1 MLKLNQERSKKVETS
16 KNNHGII
23 VFLIFFILLSLALGG
38 YIFYDKFYQKENAN
52 PTESQPIEKE
62 EPKEELVN
70 KINNSKYWIY
80 DADYEKDV
88 LSDFYNVG
96 SIYKYVDDIKVPF
109 INIDSS
115 YAYKANQEIKKVF
128 DKAIDAYN
136 EGVQNELTWVDIDY
150 QKYIDIDMVS
160 TALWYSIKATGVVNP
175 NYFTYNIDLKTGEE
189 MSFDEVYQKCGFTKD
204 NIDNKVKENITSIMK
219 DRLKNF
225 TDDNYPEG
233 TNFDTYNNESIE
245 NYLDSIEN
253 NTLQYFI
260 DENGI
265 LSIIVR
271 LSIPVEM
278 GYFDTVIKL
287 EN

>member
-1 MLKLNQERSKKVETS
+1 MKTK
-16 KNNHGII
+16 KNNYGLIA
-23 VFLIFFILLSLALGG
+23 FLIFFILLSLALGG

-52 PTESQPIEKE
+52 PTESQPIENEENKE
-62 EPKEELVN
+62 KLVN
-70 KINNSKYWIY
+70 KINPSKYWIY

-88 LSDFYNVG
+88 LADFYLING
-96 SIYKYVDDIKVPF
+96 PIYADDIKVPF
-109 INIDSS
+109 INIDSN
-115 YAYKANQEIKKVF
+115 YASKANQEIKKVF

-160 TALWYSIKATGVVNP
+160 TALWYSIKATAVVNP
-175 NYFTYNIDLKTGEE
+175 NYYTYNIDLKTGKE
-189 MSFDEVYQKCGFTKD
+189 MSFEDVYQKCGFTKN
-204 NIDNKVKENITSIMK
+204 NINDKVKENITSIIK

-260 DENGI
+260 DENGV

>member
-1 MLKLNQERSKKVETS
+1 METS
-16 KNNHGII
+16 KNNHVLIM
-23 VFLIFFILLSLALGG
+23 FLMFFILLSLTLGG
-38 YIFYDKFYQKENAN
+38 YIFYDKFVPKENAKPN
-52 PTESQPIEKE
+52 EEQPIE

-88 LSDFYNVG
+88 LADFYIINEP
-96 SIYKYVDDIKVPF
+96 IYAEDIKVPF
-109 INIDSS
+109 INIDSN
-115 YAYKANQEIKKVF
+115 YASLANQEIKKVF
-128 DKAIDAYN
+128 DIAIDAYN
-136 EGVQNELTWVDIDY
+136 EGVQNELTHVDIDY
-150 QKYIDIDMVS
+150 QKYIDNDMVS
-160 TALWYSIKATGVVNP
+160 TALWYSIKETAVVNP
-175 NYFTYNIDLKTGEE
+175 NYYTYNIDLKTGKE
-189 MSFDEVYQKCGFTKD
+189 MSFEEVYQKCGFTKD
-204 NIDNKVKENITSIMK
+204 NIDDKVKENITSMMK

-225 TDDNYPEG
+225 IDEYYPQG

-245 NYLDSIEN
+245 NYLTSIKN

-265 LSIIVR
+265 LSIIVK

-287 EN
+287 DKNL